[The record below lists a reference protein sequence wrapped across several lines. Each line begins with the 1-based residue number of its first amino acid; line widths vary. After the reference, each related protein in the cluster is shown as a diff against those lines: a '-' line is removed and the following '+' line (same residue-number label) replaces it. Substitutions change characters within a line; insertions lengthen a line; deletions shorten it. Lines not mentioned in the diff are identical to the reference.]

1 MSRNGRW
8 LGLLLGFGVTATSVM
23 AQDEPSDGVEV
34 QERTAIG
41 ISDGSG
47 AIVIGSSSSD
57 GAPLTFQVMAAP
69 AIGFGMP
76 GAMPDSFGLLGDER
90 IRGEL
95 GLADDQWSD
104 IQRIQQD
111 FQKRMQ
117 ETTQKMME
125 GGRFDPA
132 RAKEMQGAMESVRTE
147 MKGRL
152 AEVLLPH
159 QQKRLEQLGRHVFM
173 SSNDLDEA
181 LMEGPLAEE
190 LGVTEEQK
198 KRLRERYTEI
208 QAETDEAI
216 RKIRREAREKLL
228 KELTGSQREKL
239 ADLLGDNFD
248 YEPRDMRAEM
258 RRMRDEARRRRAEE
272 AENQD

>member
-23 AQDEPSDGVEV
+23 AQDEPAIEVEV
-34 QERTAIG
+34 EERTAIG

-47 AIVIGSSSSD
+47 AIVVGSSSGD

-69 AIGFGMP
+69 SMIGMP
-76 GAMPDSFGLLGDER
+76 GSMPDSFGLLGDER

-104 IQRIQQD
+104 IQRIQKD
-111 FQKRMQ
+111 FEKRMQ
-117 ETTQKMME
+117 EATQTLME
-125 GGRFDPA
+125 GGRFDPS
-132 RAKEMQGAMESVRTE
+132 RAKEMRGVLESVRTE

-152 AEVLLPH
+152 ADVLLPH
-159 QQKRLEQLGRHVFM
+159 QQKRLEQLGRHVYM
-173 SSNDLDEA
+173 SNNDLDEA
-181 LMEGPLAEE
+181 LMDGPLAEE

-208 QAETDEAI
+208 QAETEEAI

-239 ADLLGDNFD
+239 ADLLGDDFD
-248 YEPRDMRAEM
+248 YQPHDMRAEM

-272 AENQD
+272 AEKKD

>member
-8 LGLLLGFGVTATSVM
+8 LGVLLGFGVTATSVM
-23 AQDEPSDGVEV
+23 AQDEPSENVEV

-47 AIVIGSSSSD
+47 AIVIGSSAGD

-69 AIGFGMP
+69 AINFSAP
-76 GAMPDSFGLLGDER
+76 GAMPDSFGLLGEER

-104 IQRIQQD
+104 IQRIQKD
-111 FQKRMQ
+111 FEKRMQ
-117 ETTQKMME
+117 EATQSLME

-132 RAKEMQGAMESVRTE
+132 RAKEMRSALESVRTE

-152 AEVLLPH
+152 ADVLLPH

-181 LMEGPLAEE
+181 LMDGPLAEE

-239 ADLLGDNFD
+239 ADLLGDDFD
-248 YEPRDMRAEM
+248 YQPNDMRAEM

-272 AENQD
+272 AEKKD